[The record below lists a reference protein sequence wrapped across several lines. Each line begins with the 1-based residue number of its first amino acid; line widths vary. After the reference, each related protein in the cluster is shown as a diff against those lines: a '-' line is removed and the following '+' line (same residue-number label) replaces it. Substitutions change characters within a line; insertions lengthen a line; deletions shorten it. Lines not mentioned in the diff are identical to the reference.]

1 VSAGLRRLKSLE
13 DEEEK
18 DEDAAAAV
26 QPGPVQEDQA
36 GQPLRYGAACE
47 MCAVNEVDD
56 GVVVLPAAGK
66 EVQEALRRTFRGH
79 PGLVSMEA
87 WLEEEGLQTLS
98 QLQQAAGN
106 AHPLQQ
112 PGEALQSYLC
122 SLGFLPQWAHALS
135 LAFANKTR

>member
-1 VSAGLRRLKSLE
+1 MSAGLRRLKSLE

-18 DEDAAAAV
+18 DEDAAAV
-26 QPGPVQEDQA
+26 QPGPVQVDLA

-47 MCAVNEVDD
+47 MYAAKEVDD

-66 EVQEALRRTFRGH
+66 EVQEALRRIFRGH

-112 PGEALQSYLC
+112 PGEALQSFLC

-135 LAFANKTR
+135 LAVASKMR